1 MAAARSGRLLVFDDD
16 ASVGRTIAL
25 VAEDLGFEARAVCD
39 LEAFLAQ
46 LESWSPTHIALDLIM
61 PVVDG
66 VEVLRLLAA
75 RRCRAMVIITSGVGS
90 RVLDAAKRV
99 AAQNNL
105 NMLGIL
111 PKPFQI
117 SALEELLGR
126 ESQAPAFHD
135 AVPPEPQQ
143 LDFTEADLRRALAQD
158 EFVLAY
164 QPKVECATGL
174 LAGFEALV
182 RWAHPEAGLIM
193 PDRFVA
199 LAERSGLIDALTDRV
214 IGQSLHWL
222 AQGFPE
228 SDLCLSINISAK
240 SLVDLQLVD
249 RITRVCDRLAVDP
262 RRLICEITETGAME
276 DPAMALGLLTR
287 LRVKGVQLS
296 IDDVGSGYS
305 SMMQLVRLPFSE
317 MKIDKSFVV
326 AAASSQESRSVIK
339 AIVDLGHSL
348 QLRVTAEG
356 VEDAGTLEY
365 LVRVGCDLAQGY
377 YIARPMAGEAVAGWI
392 AAREL
397 ETRAAGIA

>member
-1 MAAARSGRLLVFDDD
+1 MTAARSGRLLVFDDD
-16 ASVGRTIAL
+16 ASVGRTMAL
-25 VAEDLGFEARAVCD
+25 VAEELGFEARAVCD
-39 LEAFLAQ
+39 LDAFLEQ
-46 LESWSPTHIALDLIM
+46 LDSWVPTHIAVDLIM

-66 VEVLRLLAA
+66 VEVLRLLAT
-75 RRCRAMVIITSGVGS
+75 RRCRAMIIIASGVGS

-99 AAQNNL
+99 AAQNDL

-117 SALEELLGR
+117 SALEELLSR
-126 ESQAPAFHD
+126 QAEAPHPRDPAQS
-135 AVPPEPQQ
+135 EPKRFD
-143 LDFTEADLRRALAQD
+143 LTEAELRRGLACD
-158 EFVLAY
+158 EFMLAY
-164 QPKVECATGL
+164 QPKVECATGR

-182 RWAHPEAGLIM
+182 RWQHPEAGLIM
-193 PDRFVA
+193 PDSFVA
-199 LAERSGLIDALTDRV
+199 LAERCGLIDALTDRV
-214 IGQSLHWL
+214 IGQSLRWL
-222 AQGFPE
+222 AQGFPD
-228 SDLCLSINISAK
+228 SDLCLSVNISAK

-249 RITRVCDRLAVDP
+249 RITRVCDRLAIDP

-326 AAASSQESRSVIK
+326 AAAGSQESRSVIK

-356 VEDAGTLEY
+356 VEDAGTMDY
-365 LVRVGCDLAQGY
+365 LVRVGCDQAQGY
-377 YIARPMAGEAVAGWI
+377 YIARPMAGEAVPGWM
-392 AAREL
+392 AARAREPS
-397 ETRAAGIA
+397 